1 LRKAF
6 IGLSTPVGFDY
17 LNPATKTMADQKSSP
32 NPILDSPFG
41 LMLLFDKIIFLSI
54 SLCPENMR
62 NLSFVEC
69 LDEQGTLPIVS
80 KDEIESTISK
90 MIDNN
95 SLKVLS
101 GSSFQDSVSDAGVFD
116 GMGVDNHSH
125 LLKIGNYLGFANS
138 DTNKLA
144 IDLLFLSKLNDSSIE
159 LITNSRLRLVQ
170 NATPEQ
176 WTSSKLTE
184 LLVIEN
190 ISNYLTPKGPYH
202 PVIDEVRE
210 NKYLND
216 YRQWAFTQN
225 GSASLLEVK
234 EMKDQVE
241 HALQE
246 AQDKLFLKHLDSN
259 RHFKTVGEAMIG
271 DLAGLIYPIAGT
283 TKALCEAG
291 KDIIKPSN
299 NKWQGFIVGAKREIR
314 SKYAQQ

>member
-1 LRKAF
+1 MRKAF

-17 LNPATKTMADQKSSP
+17 LNSATKTTADQKSSP

-41 LMLLFDKIIFLSI
+41 LMLLFDKIIFLSK

-69 LDEQGTLPIVS
+69 LDEQGTLPLVT
-80 KDEIESTISK
+80 KDEIDLTISA
-90 MIDNN
+90 MGNN
-95 SLKVLS
+95 KALKILP
-101 GSSFQDSVSDAGVFD
+101 GLSFQDSVFDAGVFD
-116 GMGVDNHSH
+116 GMGVDNHTHS
-125 LLKIGNYLGFANS
+125 LKIGNYQGFANS
-138 DTNKLA
+138 DANNLA
-144 IDLLFLSKLNDSSIE
+144 IDLLYLSKLNDSSIE
-159 LITNSRLRLVQ
+159 LITNSRLRLAQ

-190 ISNYLTPKGPYH
+190 ISNYLTPSGPYH
-202 PVIDEVRE
+202 PIIDEVRE

-216 YRQWAFTQN
+216 FRKWAFAQN

-234 EMKDQVE
+234 EMKAQVE

-246 AQDKLFLKHLDSN
+246 AQEELFLKHLDPK

-271 DLAGLIYPIAGT
+271 DLAGLIYPVAGT
-283 TKALCEAG
+283 TKALCEVG
-291 KDIIKPSN
+291 KEIIKPSI
-299 NKWQGFIVGAKREIR
+299 NKWQGFVVGAKRELR
-314 SKYAQQ
+314 SKYA